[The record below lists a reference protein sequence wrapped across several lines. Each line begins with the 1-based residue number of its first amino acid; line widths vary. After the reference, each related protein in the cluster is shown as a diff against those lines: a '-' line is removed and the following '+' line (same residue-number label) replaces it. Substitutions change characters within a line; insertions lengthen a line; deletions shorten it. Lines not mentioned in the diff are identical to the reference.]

1 VQLVA
6 PCVQI
11 HRRIE
16 NSVRRAENQAAVIE
30 AVRHAEAR
38 SETQLRG
45 ILQAARHSLLTANEA
60 TNWPFSCMMLLQLRW
75 MSTSGVSNSYRTPA
89 SIVVE
94 DVARQVS
101 WAKASADQLLRFMLG
116 TPACNCVTRDR
127 QAGNSPMRNR
137 CRRWSMFPW

>member
-1 VQLVA
+1 MQLVA

-45 ILQAARHSLLTANEA
+45 ILQAARHAILTTDEGHQFAILLHDI
-60 TNWPFSCMMLLQLRW
+60 
-75 MSTSGVSNSYRTPA
+75 TPVA
-89 SIVVE
+89 L
-94 DVARQVS
+94 DVHQRRFEFVTH
-101 WAKASADQLLRFMLG
+101 ADI
-116 TPACNCVTRDR
+116 DR
-127 QAGNSPMRNR
+127 RG
-137 CRRWSMFPW
+137 